1 MKLKRKRRE
10 VTTRQCPA
18 LIGFA
23 GKATLD
29 KRLFPLR
36 LDRKYRNTLEQ
47 IEREKNAKVKC
58 LTR

>member
-10 VTTRQCPA
+10 VTEKRCPN

-29 KRLFPLR
+29 SRLFPLR
-36 LDRKYRNTLEQ
+36 MDRRYKNTLEET
-47 IEREKNAKVKC
+47 ERENNAKVGV
-58 LTR
+58 